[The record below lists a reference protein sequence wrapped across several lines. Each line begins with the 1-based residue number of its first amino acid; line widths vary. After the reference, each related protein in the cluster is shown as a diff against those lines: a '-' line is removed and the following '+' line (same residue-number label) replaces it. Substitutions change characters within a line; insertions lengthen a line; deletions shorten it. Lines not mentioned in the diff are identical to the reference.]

1 MANNIIEEL
10 AKYQVKV
17 DQEAKVKRLTVII
30 FLVMRL
36 VIFVAVAA
44 VFIAIGA
51 FFFSGNHSSCDPKA
65 GSSQVSNAGS
75 FEGI

>member
-1 MANNIIEEL
+1 MANDIYAEL
-10 AKYQVKV
+10 AKYQESVKQ
-17 DQEAKVKRLTVII
+17 DAKVERLTIII

-51 FFFSGNHSSCDPKA
+51 FFFSGNHSSCDSKA

-75 FEGI
+75 FGAI